1 MKIRFC
7 FISIIICLSALSAQ
21 AQERL
26 QAGDGTTGISSV
38 RQIYSQAESEYNIG
52 RIEQAVTILQSNID
66 SFHGNLRQSAF
77 RLMAL
82 CNLGLDNV
90 EKAEE
95 ATRNL
100 LNEDP
105 YYTASPQDPQRFIDM
120 VENLRSGITATITT
134 ASSQAEN
141 LNEVPVPTTLI
152 TEEMIRNSGARNL
165 QEVLAIY
172 VPSMNIIDCN
182 DDINIS
188 MRGIYSNGQEKILIM
203 LNGHRLNSY
212 SINIA
217 APDFSMSLEKLKQIE
232 VLRGPASSL
241 YGGVSLTAVV
251 NLITKQGADIDGVKV
266 KAGIGN
272 HGQLRGDL
280 LFGKRYFDLDMLVWG
295 SFYKA
300 KGEERFITK
309 EQTALPNMYGHEGD
323 ITIGGIG
330 DKPSYDYGISLKYKN
345 LRFLYNTQFS
355 QIQSPM
361 AMTYLFAPY
370 EVDKYKTYDGVRPS
384 FATTSHHADLSYGQ
398 QFHQVYLKGV
408 FAYDNSDMAHYQ
420 VISDTQIPGFVDLL
434 PLPESSQETLR
445 KDAEGGYSRY
455 MSGQEHT
462 FGAKLQG
469 DWSYLNNKNH
479 KGLLSAGMEY
489 SYFEMEDARYTFG
502 YNFKT
507 NLPETIP
514 VSDLGK
520 GHENSFNTY
529 VQLKHQW
536 KSFIVNAG
544 LRFDYKHRFDT
555 TNIREFSPRVALIY
569 VQPKWNVKLSYSK
582 AYIDAPYYYRK
593 SNIFLQAFAGMIG
606 ASSLLDPETMH
617 SYQLTFGATQWAKG
631 LNFEVN
637 AFYNKSRNN
646 IHMNL
651 LDYSNDAQSDIYG
664 IEFSGSYERPR
675 FSAHLSSSWQKSHMY
690 MIYDTEMD
698 SPLNTPEFSIN
709 SVLTWRATK
718 QLKLHTRLG
727 YYSKQHT
734 QYYNIVNYVML
745 KQVTTQFSEFIENVY
760 RKYPSDPIDENGLPI
775 NITPEDR
782 AVLETL
788 ANKLAD
794 LSEALYNKKD
804 IDPYFLVDIGAN
816 YTWGKLDF
824 AFNIHNL
831 FNRKYEISGASTGLI
846 PQKGRWFL
854 FDIAYRF

>member
-66 SFHGNLRQSAF
+66 SFHGNLRQSVF

-370 EVDKYKTYDGVRPS
+370 EVDKYKTYDGIRPS

-606 ASSLLDPETMH
+606 ASALLDPETMH

-637 AFYNKSRNN
+637 AFYNKARNN

-651 LDYSNDAQSDIYG
+651 LDYSNDAKSDIYG

-675 FSAHLSSSWQKSHMY
+675 FSAHLSSSWQKSHIY
-690 MIYDTEMD
+690 MTYDQSMD
-698 SPLNTPEFSIN
+698 NPLNTPEFSAN

-794 LSEALYNKKD
+794 LSEGLYNKKD

-816 YTWGKLDF
+816 YTWGRFEF
-824 AFNIHNL
+824 ALNVHNL
-831 FNRKYEISGASTGLI
+831 FDNKYVLSGASTGLI

-854 FDIAYRF
+854 FDVAYKF

>member
-66 SFHGNLRQSAF
+66 SFHGNLRQSVF

-370 EVDKYKTYDGVRPS
+370 EVDKYKTYDGIRPS

-606 ASSLLDPETMH
+606 ASALLDPETMH

-637 AFYNKSRNN
+637 AFYNKARNN

-651 LDYSNDAQSDIYG
+651 LDYSNDAKSDIYG

-675 FSAHLSSSWQKSHMY
+675 FSAHLSSSWQKSQIY
-690 MIYDTEMD
+690 MTYDQSMD
-698 SPLNTPEFSIN
+698 NPLNTPEFSAN

-794 LSEALYNKKD
+794 LSEGLYNKKD

>member
-1 MKIRFC
+1 MRIRFYL
-7 FISIIICLSALSAQ
+7 ISIIVCLSALSVQ
-21 AQERL
+21 AQ
-26 QAGDGTTGISSV
+26 DSSV
-38 RQIYSQAESEYNIG
+38 RQIYNEAEREYDIG
-52 RIEQAVTILQSNID
+52 RVEQAVSILNDNMD
-66 SFHGNLRQSAF
+66 SFSGNVRQSAF

-82 CNLGLDNV
+82 CHLSLDDV
-90 EKAEE
+90 KRAEE

-120 VENLRSGITATITT
+120 VENLRSGLTATITT

-251 NLITKQGADIDGVKV
+251 NLITKQGADIDGVKL
-266 KAGIGN
+266 KAGAGN
-272 HGQLRGDL
+272 HSQMRGDL
-280 LFGKRYFDLDMLVWG
+280 LFGKRYFDLDLLVWG

-300 KGEERFITK
+300 KGEERYITM
-309 EQTALPNMYGHEGD
+309 EETALPNSYGHAGD

-330 DKPSYDYGISLKYKN
+330 NKPSYDYGVSLKYKN

-361 AMTYLFAPY
+361 TMTYLFAPY
-370 EVDKYKTYDGVRPS
+370 DVEKYKTYDGIRPS
-384 FATTSHHADLSYGQ
+384 FTTTSHHADISYGQ
-398 QFHQVYLKGV
+398 QIHNVYLKGV
-408 FAYDNSDMAHYQ
+408 ITYDNSDMAHYQ

-434 PLPESSQETLR
+434 PLPEASQETLR
-445 KDAEGGYSRY
+445 KSAEGGYSRY

-462 FGAKLQG
+462 FGAKFQG

-489 SYFEMEDARYTFG
+489 IYFEMEDARYTFG
-502 YNFKT
+502 YNYKT

-529 VQLKHQW
+529 VQLKHHW
-536 KSFIVNAG
+536 KSFILNAG
-544 LRFDYKHRFDT
+544 LRFDYKHRFDS
-555 TNIREFSPRVALIY
+555 TNIREFSPRLALIY

-593 SNIFLQAFAGMIG
+593 TNVFLQAFAGVTK
-606 ASSLLDPETMH
+606 ASALLDPETMH

-631 LNFEVN
+631 LNFEIN
-637 AFYNKSRNN
+637 AFYNK
-646 IHMNL
+646 
-651 LDYSNDAQSDIYG
+651 A
-664 IEFSGSYERPR
+664 
-675 FSAHLSSSWQKSHMY
+675 
-690 MIYDTEMD
+690 
-698 SPLNTPEFSIN
+698 PLNTPEFSAN

-734 QYYNIVNYVML
+734 QYYDITNYVML
-745 KQVTTQFSEFIENVY
+745 IQVSNRMGEFMESIY
-760 RKYPSDPIDENGLPI
+760 MKYPSSPIDDSGLPI
-775 NITPEDR
+775 DISPEDK
-782 AVLETL
+782 VTWES
-788 ANKLAD
+788 LAD
-794 LSEALYNKKD
+794 MLVKANEGIYTKKD

-816 YTWGKLDF
+816 YTWGRFEF
-824 AFNIHNL
+824 ALNVHNL
-831 FNRKYEISGASTGLI
+831 FDNKYVLSGASTGLI

-854 FDIAYRF
+854 FDVAYKF

>member
-370 EVDKYKTYDGVRPS
+370 EVDKYKTYDGIRPS

-606 ASSLLDPETMH
+606 ASALLDPETMH

-637 AFYNKSRNN
+637 AFYNKARNN

-651 LDYSNDAQSDIYG
+651 LDYSNDAKSDIYG

-675 FSAHLSSSWQKSHMY
+675 FSAHLSSSWQKSHIY
-690 MIYDTEMD
+690 MTYDQSMD
-698 SPLNTPEFSIN
+698 NPLNTPEFSAN

-794 LSEALYNKKD
+794 LSEGLYNKKD

>member
-1 MKIRFC
+1 MRIRFYL
-7 FISIIICLSALSAQ
+7 ISIIFCLSTLSAQ
-21 AQERL
+21 AQ
-26 QAGDGTTGISSV
+26 DSSA
-38 RQIYSQAESEYNIG
+38 RQIYNQAENEYDIG
-52 RIEQAVTILQSNID
+52 RIEQAMSIMQDNLD
-66 SFHGNLRQSAF
+66 RFHGNVRQSVF

-82 CNLGLDNV
+82 CHLSLDDV
-90 EKAEE
+90 KKAEE

-182 DDINIS
+182 DDVNIS

-212 SINIA
+212 STNIA

-241 YGGVSLTAVV
+241 YGGVSLTGVV
-251 NLITKQGADIDGVKV
+251 NLITKQGADIDGVKL

-272 HGQLRGDL
+272 HGQYRGDA

-295 SFYKA
+295 SFFLA
-300 KGEERFITK
+300 KGEKRYITK
-309 EQTALPNMYGHEGD
+309 EQTALPDSYGHAGD

-330 DKPSYDYGISLKYKN
+330 NKPSYDYGISLKYKN

-361 AMTYLFAPY
+361 TMTYLFAPY
-370 EVDKYKTYDGVRPS
+370 DIEKYKTYNGIRPS
-384 FATTSHHADLSYGQ
+384 FTTTSHHADLSYGQ
-398 QFHQVYLKGV
+398 QFHNFYLKGT

-434 PLPESSQETLR
+434 PLPSISSEILQEE
-445 KDAEGGYSRY
+445 AEGGYSRY

-462 FGAKLQG
+462 FSAKLQG

-479 KGLLSAGMEY
+479 KGLLSYGMEY
-489 SYFEMEDARYTFG
+489 SHFQLDDARYTFG
-502 YNFKT
+502 YNYKT

-520 GHENSFNTY
+520 STENSFDTY
-529 VQLKHQW
+529 LQLKHQW

-544 LRFDYKHRFDT
+544 LRFDYKFRFDST
-555 TNIREFSPRVALIY
+555 TIREFSPRLALIY

-593 SNIFLQAFAGMIG
+593 SNVFLYAFAGLKDL
-606 ASSLLDPETMH
+606 SDLLDPETLH
-617 SYQLTFGATQWAKG
+617 SYQLTIGATQWLKG
-631 LNFEVN
+631 LNFEIN
-637 AFYNKSRNN
+637 TFFNRARNN
-646 IHMNL
+646 IRMNL
-651 LDYSNDAQSDIYG
+651 LDYDNDAKSDIYG
-664 IEFSGSYERPR
+664 VELSGSYETPH
-675 FSAHLSSSWQKSHMY
+675 FSAHLTSSWQKAHMY
-690 MIYDTEMD
+690 EVESEAFDY
-698 SPLNTPEFSIN
+698 PHNTPEFSAN

-718 QLKLHTRLG
+718 QFKLHTRLG
-727 YYSKQHT
+727 YYSKQRT
-734 QYYNIVNYVML
+734 KYYNVTNYVVL
-745 KQVTTQFSEFIENVY
+745 RQSTLSLANILE
-760 RKYPSDPIDENGLPI
+760 KYIGDPLDSDGLPI
-775 NITPEDR
+775 HMTTEDKSL
-782 AVLETL
+782 VLFL
-788 ANKLAD
+788 A
-794 LSEALYNKKD
+794 EAGSNAMENLYIKKD
-804 IDPYFLVDIGAN
+804 IDPYFLVDVGAN
-816 YTWGKLDF
+816 YSWRNLEL
-824 AFNIHNL
+824 ALNVHNL
-831 FNRKYEISGASTGLI
+831 FNNKYVLSGASTGLI

-854 FDIAYRF
+854 FDIAYKF

>member
-1 MKIRFC
+1 MRVRLYL
-7 FISIIICLSALSAQ
+7 ISIIICLSALSVQ
-21 AQERL
+21 AQ
-26 QAGDGTTGISSV
+26 DSSV
-38 RQIYSQAESEYNIG
+38 RQIYNEAEKEYDIG
-52 RIEQAVTILQSNID
+52 RIEQALSILQDNMD
-66 SFHGNLRQSAF
+66 GFNGNLRQSAF

-105 YYTASPQDPQRFIDM
+105 YYTASPQDPQRFIEM
-120 VENLRSGITATITT
+120 VENLRSGLTATITT

-251 NLITKQGADIDGVKV
+251 NLITKQGADIDGVKLKTGV
-266 KAGIGN
+266 GN
-272 HGQLRGDL
+272 YGQFRGDL
-280 LFGKRYFDLDMLVWG
+280 LFGKRYFDLDVLIWG
-295 SFYKA
+295 SFFKA
-300 KGEERFITK
+300 KGEKRSISKDE
-309 EQTALPNMYGHEGD
+309 TALPQLYVNGGD
-323 ITIGGIG
+323 IIIGGIG
-330 DKPSYDYGISLKYKN
+330 NKPSYDYGVSLKYKN
-345 LRFLYNTQFS
+345 LKFLYNTQFS

-361 AMTYLFAPY
+361 AMTYLYAPY
-370 EVDKYKTYDGVRPS
+370 EIEKYKTYDGVRPS
-384 FATTSHHADLSYGQ
+384 FTTTSHHADLNYGQ
-398 QFHQVYLKGV
+398 QFQNVYLKGTL
-408 FAYDNSDMAHYQ
+408 AYDNSDMAHYQ
-420 VISDTQIPGFVDLL
+420 VISDVQIPGFVDLL
-434 PLPESSQETLR
+434 PLPEISQQMLKEYG
-445 KDAEGGYSRY
+445 EGGYSRY

-462 FGAKLQG
+462 FSAKLQG

-489 SYFEMEDARYTFG
+489 NYFEMEDARYTFG

-520 GHENSFNTY
+520 GHENSFNTFL
-529 VQLKHQW
+529 QLKHHW

-544 LRFDYKHRFDT
+544 LRFDYKYRFDST
-555 TNIREFSPRVALIY
+555 TIKEFSPRLALIY

-593 SNIFLQAFAGMIG
+593 TNVFLYAFAGIKETS
-606 ASSLLDPETMH
+606 ALLDPETMH
-617 SYQLTFGATQWAKG
+617 SYQLTFGATQWLKG
-631 LNFEVN
+631 LNFELN
-637 AFYNKSRNN
+637 AFYNKARNN
-646 IHMNL
+646 IHMYL
-651 LDYSNDAQSDIYG
+651 LDYGNDAQSDIYG
-664 IEFSGSYERPR
+664 LEFSGKYETSR
-675 FSAHLSSSWQKSHMY
+675 FSAHLSSSWQKAHMY
-690 MIYDTEMD
+690 EYNTNPVEH
-698 SPLNTPEFSIN
+698 PFNTPAFSAN
-709 SVLTWRATK
+709 SVLTWRATR

-734 QYYNIVNYVML
+734 QYYNIANYVMYNQAITKITDL
-745 KQVTTQFSEFIENVY
+745 VTAIYT
-760 RKYPSDPIDENGLPI
+760 KYPDDPLGDNGLPI
-775 NITPEDR
+775 HATPEEI
-782 AVLETL
+782 ATWEAL
-788 ANKLAD
+788 ANTIDQLG
-794 LSEALYNKKD
+794 ENLYYKKD
-804 IDPYFLVDIGAN
+804 INPYFLVDIGAN
-816 YTWGKLDF
+816 YTWGKLEF
-824 AFNIHNL
+824 ALNIHNL
-831 FNRKYEISGASTGLI
+831 LNNKYELSGASTGLI
-846 PQKGRWFL
+846 PQKGRWFM
-854 FDIAYRF
+854 FDVAYKF

>member
-718 QLKLHTRLG
+718 QLRLHTRLG

>member
-1 MKIRFC
+1 MRIRFYL
-7 FISIIICLSALSAQ
+7 ISIIVCLSALSVQ
-21 AQERL
+21 AQ
-26 QAGDGTTGISSV
+26 DSSV
-38 RQIYSQAESEYNIG
+38 RQIYNEAEREYDIG
-52 RIEQAVTILQSNID
+52 RVEQAVSILNDNMD
-66 SFHGNLRQSAF
+66 SFSGNVRQSAF

-82 CNLGLDNV
+82 CHLSLDDV
-90 EKAEE
+90 KRAEE

-120 VENLRSGITATITT
+120 VENLRSGLTATITT

-251 NLITKQGADIDGVKV
+251 NLITKQGADIDGFKLR
-266 KAGIGN
+266 AGVGN
-272 HGQLRGDL
+272 HGQLRGDMQ
-280 LFGKRYFDLDMLVWG
+280 FGKRYFDLDVLVWG

-300 KGEERFITK
+300 NGEKRFITK
-309 EQTALPNMYGHEGD
+309 EQTALPNSYGHAGD

-330 DKPSYDYGISLKYKN
+330 NKPSYDYGISLKYKN
-345 LRFLYNTQFS
+345 LKFLYNTQFS
-355 QIQSPM
+355 QVQSPM
-361 AMTYLFAPY
+361 TMTYLFAPY
-370 EVDKYKTYDGVRPS
+370 EVEKYKTYDGVRPS
-384 FATTSHHADLSYGQ
+384 FTTTSHHADLSYGQ
-398 QFHQVYLKGV
+398 QFHNVYLKGT

-434 PLPESSQETLR
+434 PLPDLSSDILR
-445 KDAEGGYSRY
+445 EEAKGGYSRY

-469 DWSYLNNKNH
+469 DWSYLNNKDH

-489 SYFEMEDARYTFG
+489 SHFEMEDARYTFG

-520 GHENSFNTY
+520 GHENSFNTFL
-529 VQLKHQW
+529 QLKHQW

-544 LRFDYKHRFDT
+544 LRFDYKYRFDST
-555 TNIREFSPRVALIY
+555 TIKEFSPRLALIY
-569 VQPKWNVKLSYSK
+569 VKPKWNIKLSYSK

-593 SNIFLQAFAGMIG
+593 SNVFLFAFAGLKNYS
-606 ASSLLDPETMH
+606 ALLDPETMH
-617 SYQLTFGATQWAKG
+617 SYQLTFGATQWLKG
-631 LNFEVN
+631 LNFEIN
-637 AFYNKSRNN
+637 AFYNKARNN

-651 LDYSNDAQSDIYG
+651 LDYGNDAKSDIYG
-664 IEFSGSYERPR
+664 IEFSGSYENPR
-675 FSAHLSSSWQKSHMY
+675 FSAHLSSSWQKAHMY
-690 MIYDTEMD
+690 EVYSESFDY
-698 SPLNTPEFSIN
+698 PHNTPEFSAN
-709 SVLTWRATK
+709 SVLTWKATK
-718 QLKLHTRLG
+718 RLKLHTRLG
-727 YYSKQHT
+727 YHSKQRT
-734 QYYNIVNYVML
+734 QYYDITNYVLLSQASNTMFEL
-745 KQVTTQFSEFIENVY
+745 LA
-760 RKYPSDPIDENGLPI
+760 KYVDDSFDGEGYPI
-775 NITPEDR
+775 NMTAEERSIMKAAE
-782 AVLETL
+782 ETMGQL
-788 ANKLAD
+788 ND
-794 LSEALYNKKD
+794 HLYNKKD
-804 IDPYFLVDIGAN
+804 INTYFLVDVGAN
-816 YTWGKLDF
+816 YTWRKLEF
-824 AFNIHNL
+824 ALNIYNL
-831 FNRKYEISGASTGLI
+831 LDRKYVLSGACTGLI

>member
-1 MKIRFC
+1 
-7 FISIIICLSALSAQ
+7 
-21 AQERL
+21 
-26 QAGDGTTGISSV
+26 
-38 RQIYSQAESEYNIG
+38 
-52 RIEQAVTILQSNID
+52 
-66 SFHGNLRQSAF
+66 
-77 RLMAL
+77 
-82 CNLGLDNV
+82 
-90 EKAEE
+90 
-95 ATRNL
+95 
-100 LNEDP
+100 
-105 YYTASPQDPQRFIDM
+105 
-120 VENLRSGITATITT
+120 
-134 ASSQAEN
+134 
-141 LNEVPVPTTLI
+141 
-152 TEEMIRNSGARNL
+152 
-165 QEVLAIY
+165 
-172 VPSMNIIDCN
+172 
-182 DDINIS
+182 
-188 MRGIYSNGQEKILIM
+188 
-203 LNGHRLNSY
+203 
-212 SINIA
+212 
-217 APDFSMSLEKLKQIE
+217 
-232 VLRGPASSL
+232 
-241 YGGVSLTAVV
+241 
-251 NLITKQGADIDGVKV
+251 
-266 KAGIGN
+266 
-272 HGQLRGDL
+272 
-280 LFGKRYFDLDMLVWG
+280 
-295 SFYKA
+295 
-300 KGEERFITK
+300 
-309 EQTALPNMYGHEGD
+309 
-323 ITIGGIG
+323 
-330 DKPSYDYGISLKYKN
+330 
-345 LRFLYNTQFS
+345 
-355 QIQSPM
+355 
-361 AMTYLFAPY
+361 MTYLFAPY
-370 EVDKYKTYDGVRPS
+370 EVDKYKTYDGIRPS

-606 ASSLLDPETMH
+606 ASALLDPETMH

-637 AFYNKSRNN
+637 AFYNKARNN

-651 LDYSNDAQSDIYG
+651 LDYSNDAKSDIYG

-675 FSAHLSSSWQKSHMY
+675 FSAHLSSSWQKSHIY
-690 MIYDTEMD
+690 MTYDQSMD
-698 SPLNTPEFSIN
+698 NPLNTPEFSAN

-794 LSEALYNKKD
+794 LSEGLYNKKD

>member
-1 MKIRFC
+1 MRIRF
-7 FISIIICLSALSAQ
+7 FLTTIIICVSALSAQ
-21 AQERL
+21 AQN
-26 QAGDGTTGISSV
+26 SSV
-38 RQIYSQAESEYNIG
+38 RQIYNLAESEYDLG
-52 RIEQAVTILQSNID
+52 RIEQAVSILNDNMANFQGNI
-66 SFHGNLRQSAF
+66 RQSAF

-82 CNLGLDNV
+82 CHLSLDNLQ
-90 EKAEE
+90 KAEE

-105 YYTASPQDPQRFIDM
+105 YYTASPQDPPRFIDM
-120 VENLRSGITATITT
+120 VDNLKSGLSATITT

-251 NLITKQGADIDGVKV
+251 NLITKQGADIDGVKMKV
-266 KAGIGN
+266 GGGN
-272 HGQLRGDL
+272 YGQFRGDL
-280 LFGKRYFDLDMLVWG
+280 LFGKRYFDLDVLVWG

-300 KGEERFITK
+300 KGEKRFITK
-309 EQTALPNMYGHEGD
+309 EETALPNSYGHSGD
-323 ITIGGIG
+323 IVIGGIG
-330 DKPSYDYGISLKYKN
+330 NKPSYDYGISLKYKN
-345 LRFLYNTQFS
+345 LKFLYNTQFS
-355 QIQSPM
+355 QVQSPM
-361 AMTYLFAPY
+361 TMTYLFAPY
-370 EVDKYKTYDGVRPS
+370 EVEKYKTYDGIRPS
-384 FATTSHHADLSYGQ
+384 FTTTSHHADVSYGQ
-398 QFHQVYLKGV
+398 QFHNVYLKGT
-408 FAYDNSDMAHYQ
+408 FAYDNSDMSHYQ

-434 PLPESSQETLR
+434 PLPENSSETLR
-445 KDAEGGYSRY
+445 EKAEGGYSRY
-455 MSGQEHT
+455 MNGQEHT
-462 FGAKLQG
+462 FSAKLQG
-469 DWSYLNNKNH
+469 DWSYINTKNH
-479 KGLLSAGMEY
+479 RGLLSAGMEY
-489 SYFEMEDARYTFG
+489 SYFEMDDARYTFG
-502 YNFKT
+502 YNFKS

-520 GHENSFNTY
+520 GHENSANAY
-529 VQLKHQW
+529 LQLKHQW

-544 LRFDYKHRFDT
+544 LRFDYKYRYDST
-555 TNIREFSPRVALIY
+555 TIKEFSPRLALIY

-593 SNIFLQAFAGMIG
+593 SNVFLYAFAGLKN
-606 ASSLLDPETMH
+606 SSALLDPETMH
-617 SYQLTFGATQWAKG
+617 SYQLTFGATQWLKG

-637 AFYNKSRNN
+637 AFYNKARNN

-651 LDYSNDAQSDIYG
+651 LDYSNDAKSDIYG
-664 IEFSGSYERPR
+664 IEFSGNYETSH
-675 FSAHLSSSWQKSHMY
+675 FSAYVSSSWQKAHMY
-690 MIYDTEMD
+690 EIYNEDFD
-698 SPLNTPEFSIN
+698 SPHNTPEFSAN

-718 QLKLHTRLG
+718 RLKLHTRMG

-734 QYYNIVNYVML
+734 QYYNITNYVL
-745 KQVTTQFSEFIENVY
+745 YSQYTNALVELYT
-760 RKYPSDPIDENGLPI
+760 KYAGDEIGEDGFPVSM
-775 NITPEDR
+775 TPEDR
-782 AVLETL
+782 FRARTIGDMMDKVT
-788 ANKLAD
+788 NN
-794 LSEALYNKKD
+794 LYTKKD
-804 IDPYFLVDIGAN
+804 IDPYFLVDVGAN
-816 YTWGKLDF
+816 YTWGKLEF
-824 AFNIHNL
+824 ALNVHNL
-831 FNRKYEISGASTGLI
+831 LNKKYVLSGASTGLI

>member
-66 SFHGNLRQSAF
+66 SFHGNLRQSVF

-309 EQTALPNMYGHEGD
+309 EQTALPDMYGHAGD

-370 EVDKYKTYDGVRPS
+370 EVDKYKTYDGIRPS

-593 SNIFLQAFAGMIG
+593 SNIFLHAFAGMMG
-606 ASSLLDPETMH
+606 ASALLDPETMH

-637 AFYNKSRNN
+637 AFYNKARNN

-651 LDYSNDAQSDIYG
+651 LDYSNDAKSDIYG

-690 MIYDTEMD
+690 MIYGEEMD
-698 SPLNTPEFSIN
+698 YPLNTPEFSAN

-745 KQVTTQFSEFIENVY
+745 KQATDQFSQLMENIY
-760 RKYPSDPIDENGLPI
+760 RKYPSDPIDEKGLPI
-775 NITPEDR
+775 SISPEDR
-782 AVLETL
+782 ATIETV
-788 ANKLAD
+788 AGKIAQFG
-794 LSEALYNKKD
+794 EGLYNKKD

-816 YTWGKLDF
+816 YTWGKLDL

>member
-66 SFHGNLRQSAF
+66 SFHGNLRQSVF

-370 EVDKYKTYDGVRPS
+370 EVDKYKTYDGIRPS

-606 ASSLLDPETMH
+606 ASALLDPETMH

-637 AFYNKSRNN
+637 AFYNKARNN

-651 LDYSNDAQSDIYG
+651 LDYSNDAKSDIYG

-675 FSAHLSSSWQKSHMY
+675 FSAHLSSSWQKSHIY
-690 MIYDTEMD
+690 MTYDQSMD
-698 SPLNTPEFSIN
+698 NPLNTPEFSAN

-760 RKYPSDPIDENGLPI
+760 RKYPSSPIDDSGLPI

-794 LSEALYNKKD
+794 LSEGLYNKKD

>member
-1 MKIRFC
+1 MRIRFYL
-7 FISIIICLSALSAQ
+7 ISIIVCLSALSVQ
-21 AQERL
+21 AQ
-26 QAGDGTTGISSV
+26 DSSV
-38 RQIYSQAESEYNIG
+38 RQIYNEAEREYDIG
-52 RIEQAVTILQSNID
+52 RVEQAVSILNDNMD
-66 SFHGNLRQSAF
+66 SFSGNVRQSAF

-82 CNLGLDNV
+82 CHLSLDDV
-90 EKAEE
+90 KRAEE

-120 VENLRSGITATITT
+120 VENLRSGLTATITT

-251 NLITKQGADIDGVKV
+251 NLITKQGADIDGVKL
-266 KAGIGN
+266 KAGAGN
-272 HGQLRGDL
+272 HSQMRGDL
-280 LFGKRYFDLDMLVWG
+280 LFGKRYFDLDLLVWG

-300 KGEERFITK
+300 KGEERYITK
-309 EQTALPNMYGHEGD
+309 EETALPNSYGHAGD

-330 DKPSYDYGISLKYKN
+330 NKPSYDYGISLKFKN
-345 LRFLYNTQFS
+345 LKFLYNTQFS

-361 AMTYLFAPY
+361 TMTYLFAPY
-370 EVDKYKTYDGVRPS
+370 DVEKYKTYDGVRPS
-384 FATTSHHADLSYGQ
+384 FTTTSHHAEISYGQ
-398 QFHQVYLKGV
+398 QLHNVYLKGGIT
-408 FAYDNSDMAHYQ
+408 YDNSDMAHYQ

-434 PLPESSQETLR
+434 PLPEASQETLR
-445 KDAEGGYSRY
+445 KSAEGGYSRY

-462 FGAKLQG
+462 FGAKFQG

-489 SYFEMEDARYTFG
+489 IYFEMEDARYTFG
-502 YNFKT
+502 YNYKT

-520 GHENSFNTY
+520 GNENSFNTY
-529 VQLKHQW
+529 VQLKHHW
-536 KSFIVNAG
+536 KSFILNAG
-544 LRFDYKHRFDT
+544 LRFDYKHRFDS
-555 TNIREFSPRVALIY
+555 TNIREFSPRLALIY

-593 SNIFLQAFAGMIG
+593 TNVFLQAFAGVTK
-606 ASSLLDPETMH
+606 ASALLDPETMH

-631 LNFEVN
+631 LNFEIN
-637 AFYNKSRNN
+637 AFYNKARNN

-651 LDYSNDAQSDIYG
+651 LDYSNDAKSDIYG

-675 FSAHLSSSWQKSHMY
+675 FSAHLSSSWQKSHIY

-698 SPLNTPEFSIN
+698 NPLNTPEFSAN

-734 QYYNIVNYVML
+734 QYYDITNYVML
-745 KQVTTQFSEFIENVY
+745 IQVSNRMGEFMESIY
-760 RKYPSDPIDENGLPI
+760 MKYPSSPIDDSGLPI
-775 NITPEDR
+775 DISPEDKNTWN
-782 AVLETL
+782 TL
-788 ANKLAD
+788 LDMVVKA
-794 LSEALYNKKD
+794 SEGIYNKKD

-816 YTWGKLDF
+816 YTWGRFEF
-824 AFNIHNL
+824 ALNVHNL
-831 FNRKYEISGASTGLI
+831 FDNKYVLSGASTGLI

-854 FDIAYRF
+854 FDVAYKF

>member
-745 KQVTTQFSEFIENVY
+745 KQVADRFSELLGNIY
-760 RKYPSDPIDENGLPI
+760 RKYPNDPIDDNGLPI
-775 NITPEDR
+775 NISPEDR
-782 AVLETL
+782 TTIETV
-788 ANKLAD
+788 AGMMAKLG
-794 LSEALYNKKD
+794 EELYYKKD
-804 IDPYFLVDIGAN
+804 IDPYFLVDVGAN
-816 YTWGKLDF
+816 YTWGKLEF

-831 FNRKYEISGASTGLI
+831 FNKKYEISGASTGLI

>member
-66 SFHGNLRQSAF
+66 SFHGNLRQSVF

-370 EVDKYKTYDGVRPS
+370 EVDKYKTYDGIRPS

-606 ASSLLDPETMH
+606 ASALLDPETMH

-637 AFYNKSRNN
+637 AFYNKARNN

-651 LDYSNDAQSDIYG
+651 LDYSNDAKSDIYG

-675 FSAHLSSSWQKSHMY
+675 FSAHLSSSWQKSHIY
-690 MIYDTEMD
+690 MTYDQSMD
-698 SPLNTPEFSIN
+698 NPLNTPEFSAN

-794 LSEALYNKKD
+794 LSEGLYNKKD